1 MYRYWHRYR
10 PIMQLS
16 YRYRHRYRPIW
27 KSDISVVIGIGRYEK
42 MLIGRPLILESSRC
56 LGSTK
61 KNSQNKCP
69 FCILILLHLLA
80 QLPRVEWGV
89 SAINP
94 DSNQAFSFRLH
105 SLQCMNSFWI
115 QEKVIL
121 HDELVFET
129 SKFSKGRYN

>member
-1 MYRYWHRYR
+1 MYSSHVG
-10 PIMQLS
+10 
-16 YRYRHRYRPIW
+16 W
-27 KSDISVVIGIGRYEK
+27 KD
-42 MLIGRPLILESSRC
+42 ILESSRC

-69 FCILILLHLLA
+69 FCIILLHLLA

-129 SKFSKGRYN
+129 SKFSKGGYSRISARYALILWNRFFINNGQKNTNRFFAYHSGKY